1 MGRRYLLTRCGASD
15 LWIFRT
21 ETWSAEKIYVDVQ
34 IMQIFATHEPQK
46 QKKLICREKI
56 AKAIRII
63 VQEVIHLWNKQQD
76 KIFL

>member
-1 MGRRYLLTRCGASD
+1 
-15 LWIFRT
+15 
-21 ETWSAEKIYVDVQ
+21 
-34 IMQIFATHEPQK
+34 MQIFATHEPQK
-46 QKKLICREKI
+46 QKKEKLICRAKI